1 MKLVKHLLFLPIF
14 LTCLSAFSQDKQ
26 VVKLSL
32 NEVENAMENDERMI
46 VLQLSTDWCVYCKM
60 QNRQLSKNTEL
71 TAFLKEKTY
80 YINLDAETKDTL
92 LFNKIVYSPSSYKN
106 GLHDFTVAVSAKNE
120 QPSFPMWVIFNA
132 KHELVYRQNGLVKPK
147 ERSRHRLGKVVEKNI

>member
-106 GLHDFTVAVSAKNE
+106 GLHDFTLAVSGE
-120 QPSFPMWVIFNA
+120 HQQPTFPMWVIFN
-132 KHELVYRQNGLVKPK
+132 KDHEIVYRQSGLVKTK
-147 ERSRHRLGKVVEKNI
+147 DLAEVLKTFLSEE

>member
-147 ERSRHRLGKVVEKNI
+147 ELIVILKTLLASEE